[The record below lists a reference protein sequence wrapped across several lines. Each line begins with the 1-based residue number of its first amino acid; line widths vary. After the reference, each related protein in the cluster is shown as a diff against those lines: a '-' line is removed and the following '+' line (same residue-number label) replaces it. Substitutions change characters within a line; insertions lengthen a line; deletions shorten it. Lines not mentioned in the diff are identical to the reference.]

1 MQNAGKMWVAIEIT
15 AFVAIALL
23 SKLALDPFIW
33 RYAGPVSLIGTIV
46 TLSVYL
52 HFRGLSWRSMGLVA
66 LPSSRGKLLLIP
78 QAILTFLTVLIII
91 KFLTFGLE
99 SAGFEFMSEK
109 AQGETD
115 RWGDISGNL
124 EMYLLLLGL
133 SIVSAGFAEEMFFR
147 GYLISRIQAIF
158 GSSLWAT
165 VLSIFLPA
173 LLFGYVHIYYQGL
186 QGFVNAGVIGVIF
199 GTLFLKFKRNL
210 WPLILAHA
218 FINCLGY
225 TAEFMGWEI

>member
-1 MQNAGKMWVAIEIT
+1 MQKAGKIWVAIEVI

-33 RYAGPVSLIGTIV
+33 RYSGPVSLIGTIV

-52 HFRGLSWRSMGLVA
+52 HFRGLSWRSMGLVS
-66 LPSSRGKLLLIP
+66 LPSARGKLLLIP
-78 QAILTFLTVLIII
+78 QAMLTFLAVLTII

-99 SAGFEFMSEK
+99 STGFDFMSEK
-109 AQGETD
+109 AEGEMD

-147 GYLISRIQAIF
+147 GYLINRIQAIF

>member
-1 MQNAGKMWVAIEIT
+1 MEPVEGQDAGDLQSGTLKDEACHPTDEIAGFAIT
-15 AFVAIALL
+15 A
-23 SKLALDPFIW
+23 S
-33 RYAGPVSLIGTIV
+33 T
-46 TLSVYL
+46 
-52 HFRGLSWRSMGLVA
+52 
-66 LPSSRGKLLLIP
+66 
-78 QAILTFLTVLIII
+78 
-91 KFLTFGLE
+91 
-99 SAGFEFMSEK
+99 GFDFMSEK
-109 AQGETD
+109 AEGEID
-115 RWGDISGNL
+115 RWGDISGNVK
-124 EMYLLLLGL
+124 MYLLLLAL
-133 SIVSAGFAEEMFFR
+133 SVVSAGFAEEMFFR
-147 GYLISRIQAIF
+147 GYLISRVQAIF